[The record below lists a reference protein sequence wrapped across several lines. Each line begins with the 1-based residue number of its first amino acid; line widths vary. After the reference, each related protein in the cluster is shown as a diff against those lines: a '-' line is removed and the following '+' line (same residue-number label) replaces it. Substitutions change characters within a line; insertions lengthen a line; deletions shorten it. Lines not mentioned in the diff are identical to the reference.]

1 MIGVV
6 LSAAP
11 SVFITI
17 VTLGLAFVDFTE
29 TFWASRAWAFENLTS
44 FTLSSSLVEFQVM
57 RQGCIRISSS
67 PFRLRNIHY
76 HLKLLVVMFLV
87 ALCVLDFV
95 DDLLLRLLD
104 LVPNLV
110 LLLWFELL
118 PELCY
123 AQILFVQVVWQLLLL
138 GVEELFHW
146 VAQFVLKVL
155 ILYIY
160 SFFEKMTQ
168 DAA

>member
-1 MIGVV
+1 MIVVV
-6 LSAAP
+6 LRAAP
-11 SVFITI
+11 SIFIAI
-17 VTLGLAFVDFTE
+17 ITLGLAFVDFTE
-29 TFWASRAWAFENLTS
+29 TFWASRPWAFENLTS
-44 FTLSSSLVEFQVM
+44 FPLSSLVEFQVM

-95 DDLLLRLLD
+95 DHFLLRLLD
-104 LVPNLV
+104 LGPNLV

-123 AQILFVQVVWQLLLL
+123 AQILFVQVVLLL

-160 SFFEKMTQ
+160 SFFEKMT
-168 DAA
+168 